1 MNVIRTMATQL
12 VFLKD
17 VERLSPTVIRILG
30 GNPSK
35 VRYPMRLH
43 DLDLAMYHRLLSLFP
58 QSVESLSDAVLNVQF
73 TLQGPPLVNAMHE
86 SATLECHL

>member
-43 DLDLAMYHRLLSLFP
+43 DWTWQCITDYYPSFLK
-58 QSVESLSDAVLNVQF
+58 V
-73 TLQGPPLVNAMHE
+73 
-86 SATLECHL
+86 